1 MFDILL
7 LYQVVGEDNEELLD
21 TPDYV
26 IWLMFV
32 FILTGIA
39 KFVFIYYFVKKNSD
53 GDDSESLETVTT
65 FNKVSNVCIA
75 FVLEEAVNEL
85 SRIVKT
91 ENIQFLFRENKS
103 NFKFCIIQFANQN
116 NYSRFAF
123 IK

>member
-1 MFDILL
+1 MFDIIYLNE
-7 LYQVVGEDNEELLD
+7 VVGEDYEELLD

-39 KFVFIYYFVKKNSD
+39 KFVFIYYVVKNFSD
-53 GDDSESLETVTT
+53 DDDLKSTT
-65 FNKVSNVCIA
+65 AFIKVFNVCIA
-75 FVLEEAVNEL
+75 FLLEEAVNEL

-103 NFKFCIIQFANQN
+103 NFTFCIANRN
-116 NYSRFAF
+116 SYSRFAF